1 MSSPGISEQ
10 LDHLAADL
18 AVVTSE
24 LRQLSIRVSAL
35 ENRQPST
42 TATSEFELVGSSS
55 AAAGSESV
63 VTGFSAERIRISRG
77 IGQWLRRCLRGE
89 LRGPS
94 GRDQIPLQ
102 SKYYLVARD
111 TNFVD
116 HNPPLVFHSW
126 TEAKPHCVVP
136 GTSRSPSIYVGL
148 PALQD
153 IKLVVEAAGLIEP
166 VVRRQ

>member
-1 MSSPGISEQ
+1 MSSPDLAEQ

-18 AVVTSE
+18 AAVTSE

-35 ENRQPST
+35 ENHQSST
-42 TATSEFELVGSSS
+42 AATSEFELVGS
-55 AAAGSESV
+55 AAGSENV

-77 IGQWLRRCLRGE
+77 IGQWLRRCLRGDS
-89 LRGPS
+89 RGPS

-111 TNFVD
+111 INLVN
-116 HNPPLVFHSW
+116 HNPPLIFHSW
-126 TEAKPHCVVP
+126 TEAKPHCAVS